1 VATSIFFLKKQA
13 FSVNIGAHAF
23 HRASKVQQ
31 ANTYQPLVMP
41 LDAVAV
47 EALDGE
53 ELQLQ
58 AGVEVAMLLDVVVE
72 VVVGKVLHGATGGVT

>member
-1 VATSIFFLKKQA
+1 
-13 FSVNIGAHAF
+13 
-23 HRASKVQQ
+23 VQQ

-72 VVVGKVLHGATGGVT
+72 VVVGKVLHGATGGVTSMKP